1 MFAQKGLG
9 DEWCVRRG
17 DASPSRSNAA
27 RRNFSSYF
35 RPRAP
40 ADTSGLALTLLACS
54 PRVLRA
60 FGLVSRPLIPLLL
73 ALTPL
78 QARALEVGAQSTTD
92 PVSQGIVG
100 VVIVLLFI
108 LLAREAAH
116 RVLIVLGAAAL
127 LWFITYLTP
136 FHLISFEQAWTA
148 IDLNVLLLLASM
160 MAVVAVLKATGFFAW
175 AVGTI
180 MNRARGEPRRVQ
192 RLVGWFTAITSA
204 FLDNVTTVIFVTP
217 MATGMSAR
225 LGLSP
230 VAILLPMVIA
240 SNIGGTATLIGDP
253 PNIMIGSGA
262 HLSFLDFLEALTAP
276 VLVMMVAIQA
286 FSAWYYRD
294 ALDSARPPGGAFIA
308 QTPPSPT
315 DPLLLRWMTGICLFI
330 LVGFLTHA
338 MTGMP
343 PAVPALIG
351 AAAALTVQDV
361 LYLRRHQP
369 THDERTH
376 GILHVIEHE
385 IEWPTLSFF
394 FFLFIVVGAAVET
407 GLIATI
413 AHGLEDV
420 IDVAR
425 RALSLGD
432 AGTLLFASLLICWV
446 SAILSAFIDNIPYVA
461 VSIPIVIA
469 LSRTLPGDTQVL
481 WWALS
486 LGACLG
492 GNGTAVGAS
501 ANVTTIGLAE
511 RDGTRISFAAF
522 LRFGWPAMMITV
534 AIASAF
540 LSLHVMLGESRAR
553 WIGWGVALPLVALSF
568 LSRSKARPGR

>member
-1 MFAQKGLG
+1 M
-9 DEWCVRRG
+9 
-17 DASPSRSNAA
+17 
-27 RRNFSSYF
+27 
-35 RPRAP
+35 PR
-40 ADTSGLALTLLACS
+40 TIGRWSLWLTLA
-54 PRVLRA
+54 
-60 FGLVSRPLIPLLL
+60 LL
-73 ALTPL
+73 ALTP
-78 QARALEVGAQSTTD
+78 AHAKALEIALTSTTD
-92 PVSQGIVG
+92 SVSQGLVG
-100 VVIVLLFI
+100 LVIVLLFV

-127 LWFITYLTP
+127 MWFVTYLTP
-136 FHLISFEQAWTA
+136 YHLISFERAWA
-148 IDLNVLLLLASM
+148 AVDLNVLLLLASM

-180 MNRARGEPRRVQ
+180 MNRANGDPHRVQ
-192 RLVGWFTAITSA
+192 SLVGWFTAATSA

-217 MATGMSAR
+217 MATGMSAK
-225 LGLSP
+225 LGLAP

-262 HLSFLDFLEALTAP
+262 HLSFLDFVEALSAP
-276 VLVMMVAIQA
+276 VIVMMVAIQA
-286 FSAWYYRD
+286 FSARYYRS
-294 ALDSARPPGGAFIA
+294 ALDSARPPDGVF
-308 QTPPSPT
+308 TPEVPPRPT
-315 DPLLLRWMTGICLFI
+315 DPLLLRWMAGICLLI

-338 MTGMP
+338 ATGMP

-351 AAAALTVQDV
+351 ATAALIVQDV
-361 LYLRRHQP
+361 LYLRRHRP
-369 THDERTH
+369 TQEERTH

-413 AHGLEDV
+413 AHGLE
-420 IDVAR
+420 
-425 RALSLGD
+425 ALISAASRVFDLGGE
-432 AGTLLFASLLICWV
+432 GTLLFAALLICWV
-446 SAILSAFIDNIPYVA
+446 SATLSAFIDNIPYVA
-461 VSIPIVIA
+461 VSIPIV
-469 LSRTLPGDTQVL
+469 LTLTHSLAGDTQVL

-511 RDGTRISFAAF
+511 REGTRISFTDF
-522 LRFGWPAMMITV
+522 MRFGWPAMMISV
-534 AIASAF
+534 GIASAF
-540 LSLHVMLGESRAR
+540 LALHVLLGETRAR
-553 WIGWGVALPLVALSF
+553 WIGWSVAIPLLLVGTLRRRSTGS
-568 LSRSKARPGR
+568 SR